1 MITKFQLNAYNRS
14 REIAISQRDEIEKF
28 SKSRNA
34 FFASMSHEIR
44 TPINTII
51 GLDEMIL
58 REKGLSDE
66 VTENAETIQN
76 AGKMLLSLVNDILDL
91 SQIENNKME
100 IFPVKYSTED
110 MFNELIEVVRY
121 RIEEKGLAFYVNID
135 SSMTSML

>member
-1 MITKFQLNAYNRS
+1 
-14 REIAISQRDEIEKF
+14 
-28 SKSRNA
+28 
-34 FFASMSHEIR
+34 MSHEIR

-100 IFPVKYSTED
+100 IFPVKIQYR
-110 MFNELIEVVRY
+110 RY
-121 RIEEKGLAFYVNID
+121 V
-135 SSMTSML
+135 